1 MTTEELKLSDD
12 KARAGIANLNALTA
26 NLAAQTAKVSKETRW
41 YEVVILA
48 GGASALTLAIV
59 AVTKLFL

>member
-1 MTTEELKLSDD
+1 MTEREQALADD
-12 KARAGIANLNALTA
+12 KMRAEIARIIAE
-26 NLAAQTAKVSKETRW
+26 TAKLNKETRW
-41 YEVVILA
+41 YELVIFA

>member
-1 MTTEELKLSDD
+1 MTQQEQSIADD
-12 KARAGIANLNALTA
+12 KMRAEITY
-26 NLAAQTAKVSKETRW
+26 LAAQTAKLNKEIRW